1 ISGIGKTGWN
11 CQKASDR
18 GSARTARDRKLGGG
32 WWHGFSLA
40 VDSKG
45 KVSPVFRN
53 PEYSKKI
60 FTLFW
65 WLWNNAASSEHP
77 RNWGIH
83 PQPEAVALKSLNRQ
97 HPRSLPT
104 IFEVTG

>member
-1 ISGIGKTGWN
+1 M
-11 CQKASDR
+11 
-18 GSARTARDRKLGGG
+18 
-32 WWHGFSLA
+32 GFPLA

-77 RNWGIH
+77 SEPGYSSPKARGCSS
-83 PQPEAVALKSLNRQ
+83 EELNR
-97 HPRSLPT
+97 
-104 IFEVTG
+104 

>member
-1 ISGIGKTGWN
+1 M
-11 CQKASDR
+11 
-18 GSARTARDRKLGGG
+18 
-32 WWHGFSLA
+32 GFPLA

-77 RNWGIH
+77 RNWVFIPPARGCSSEEFE
-83 PQPEAVALKSLNRQ
+83 PSTP
-97 HPRSLPT
+97 P
-104 IFEVTG
+104 IFAYNL